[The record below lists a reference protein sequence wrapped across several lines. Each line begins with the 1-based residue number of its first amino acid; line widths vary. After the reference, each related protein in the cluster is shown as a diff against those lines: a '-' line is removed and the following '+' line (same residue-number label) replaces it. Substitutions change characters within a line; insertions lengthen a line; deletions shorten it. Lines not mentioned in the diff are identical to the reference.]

1 MDRQKKNDCEQ
12 EHGKGDTHMTR
23 TPSDIIEEF
32 DALIDE
38 DLLHEKDMIALVV
51 GFETET
57 KFIFNH
63 EPDKL
68 HKLNAMVESGG
79 NPVGYI
85 RIERRGKEVSVE
97 AKPLIEYAEQEQ
109 IKNYLED
116 LCQTTGKM
124 IVSGKKET

>member
-1 MDRQKKNDCEQ
+1 
-12 EHGKGDTHMTR
+12 MTR

-38 DLLHEKDMIALVV
+38 DLLHEKDMMALVV

-68 HKLNAMVESGG
+68 DKLNAMVESGG
-79 NPVGYI
+79 NPIGYI
-85 RIERRGKEVSVE
+85 RIERSSEDISVE
-97 AKPLIEYAEQEQ
+97 AKPLIEYADEEQV
-109 IKNYLED
+109 IDFLED
-116 LCQTTGKM
+116 VCQTTGKM
-124 IVSGKKET
+124 IAPSKEET

>member
-1 MDRQKKNDCEQ
+1 
-12 EHGKGDTHMTR
+12 MTR

-38 DLLHEKDMIALVV
+38 DLIRKKDMMALVV

-68 HKLNAMVESGG
+68 EKLNAMVESGG
-79 NPVGYI
+79 NPIGYM
-85 RIERRGKEVSVE
+85 RIEQSKEEMAIE
-97 AKPLIEYAEQEQ
+97 AKPLIEYAEEEPI
-109 IKNYLED
+109 IKYLED
-116 LCQTTGKM
+116 LCKTTGKM
-124 IVSGKKET
+124 IMSRKEET

>member
-1 MDRQKKNDCEQ
+1 
-12 EHGKGDTHMTR
+12 MTR

-32 DALIDE
+32 DALINE
-38 DLLHEKDMIALVV
+38 DLLHEKDMMALVV

-68 HKLNAMVESGG
+68 DKLNAMVESGG

-85 RIERRGKEVSVE
+85 RIERSSEEISVE
-97 AKPLIEYAEQEQ
+97 AKPLIEYADEEQV
-109 IKNYLED
+109 IDFLED
-116 LCQTTGKM
+116 VCQTTGKM
-124 IVSGKKET
+124 IAPSKEET